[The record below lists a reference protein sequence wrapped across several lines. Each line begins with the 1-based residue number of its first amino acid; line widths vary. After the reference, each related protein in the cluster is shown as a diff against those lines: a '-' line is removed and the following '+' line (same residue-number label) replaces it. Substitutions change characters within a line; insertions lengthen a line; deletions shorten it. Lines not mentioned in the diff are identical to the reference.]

1 MHHRFINRN
10 VWIRIMKI
18 SSLQILLA
26 LTLTHVGFASD
37 GNAQELLGRRVTISV
52 QNEDVE
58 VMIRRIEK
66 QTNVQFLF
74 SREIIQS
81 KRKISYQAKNEPL
94 SELLGHILT
103 PLNLGYE
110 VVGQQIVIK
119 KDVASTTQLEQN
131 ASSKTSAEAAVDKQL
146 TGQITGENGEGLPGV
161 NIQIKSTTR
170 GTTTDANG
178 NYKLTIPDDAGTV
191 LVFSFIGYTNKE
203 VVIGNQSIINVT
215 LVADNKTLNE
225 VVVVGYG
232 TQRKTSL
239 TGAIASV
246 SEKDISVLPVS
257 NISQSLQGRAAGVT
271 VTNNGAPGEAP
282 IIRIRG
288 VGTVNNANPL
298 YVVDGVP
305 VGDGSNVDPKDV
317 QSIEVLKDASAAAIY
332 GSRAANGVIL
342 ITTKRSNSKKLSVTV
357 DSYVGVQTA
366 WRKLSL
372 LNRDQ
377 YIAYGTELLNN
388 GDVYNGKP
396 AGTSLPPR
404 WQTGLDQPIY
414 AGATQTF
421 RQTDTD
427 WQNEMFRNAT
437 IQQHRLELLGG
448 NDVSKFYL
456 SGGFFSQDGIM
467 IGTNYKRGNI
477 RLNSDHKLGKRVT
490 LGQTLYLAYDTRR
503 IEQNGG
509 SIGTQIRN
517 IINTIPYLPV
527 YNPNNLGGYEGSRN
541 VDGTDP
547 ANPVRN
553 SLLNSNTSESN
564 SVFSTLYVDI
574 EILSGLKYRFQG
586 GVNIFNSIGRTVNP
600 SYDSGPG
607 GFASLSYASISQ
619 TRAQSIAPILTNQ
632 LTYSKAIGKH
642 TINATAVAE
651 QQTSV
656 YSNINVGGNNT
667 ITNAIVEPT
676 NLSSPRIGASRSE
689 SAIISYVGRLNYE
702 YSGKYLLG
710 LSFRR
715 DGSSKYAPGKKWGNF
730 PAASA
735 GWRISEEKFMKNIP
749 AISELKLR
757 GSYGLVGNN
766 NIGDYGYQATLSSDP
781 YYEFDRTTSVE
792 SQGYTIRK
800 LANRDLKWESVA
812 MTNIGLD
819 ASLLNGKVSFS
830 VDYFN
835 NLTRDMVLNRPIPPS
850 MGYDEAP
857 LANVGSVRNRG
868 VEVQAGYQS
877 NKGALTWQL
886 SGNVSAVRNK
896 VISLGDEGNTIFGGG
911 WYGDD
916 ITKTEVGQSIAYF
929 YGYQTNGIFQ
939 SQGEVDAWKAKY
951 TDVVADKN
959 SPRPGDIRFTDVNGD
974 GKIDPS
980 DKVKIGQFFPKITY
994 GVNFSAKWK
1003 GLDLTLFVQGVD
1015 GNQIYSTVKYN
1026 LEGMTRLFNAGSAVL
1041 NRWVQEGQ
1049 VTDVPR
1055 AVAGDPNHNARAS
1068 NRFVESGSYL
1078 RVKNLTVGYALPTN
1092 WLTPLGSSFISKAR
1106 FYVSTTNLLT
1116 FTGYKSGYDPEI
1128 GSFGN
1133 SSLTNGI
1140 DYGQYPQAR
1149 TIMAGLQIG
1158 F

>member
-1 MHHRFINRN
+1 MR
-10 VWIRIMKI
+10 I
-18 SSLQILLA
+18 SSLQLLLA
-26 LTLTHVGFASD
+26 LTLTNIGFALD
-37 GNAQELLGRRVTISV
+37 GKAQELLNRRVSISA

-58 VMIRRIEK
+58 VTIRRIEK
-66 QTNVQFLF
+66 QANVQFLF

-81 KRKISYQAKNEPL
+81 KRKINYQAKNEQL
-94 SELLGHILT
+94 SQVLDHILP
-103 PLNLGYE
+103 PLNLSYE

-119 KDVASTTQLEQN
+119 RDLVPATQLQQN
-131 ASSKTSAEAAVDKQL
+131 ASSDINTEAVVDKQI
-146 TGQITGENGEGLPGV
+146 TGRVTGENGEGLPGV
-161 NIQIKSTTR
+161 NIQIKNTSR
-170 GTTTDANG
+170 GTTSDGNG
-178 NYKLTIPDDAGTV
+178 NYKLSIPDEAGTV
-191 LVFSFIGYTNKE
+191 LVFSFIGYTTQEMTVGARSVLNT
-203 VVIGNQSIINVT
+203 T

-246 SEKDISVLPVS
+246 SDKEISALPVS

-288 VGTVNNANPL
+288 VGTINNANPL

-342 ITTKRSNSKKLSVTV
+342 ITTKRSNSKKLSVTL
-357 DSYVGVQTA
+357 DSYVGVQSA

-388 GDVYNGKP
+388 GDIYNGKP
-396 AGTSLPPR
+396 AGTSLPVR

-421 RQTDTD
+421 RQTETD
-427 WQNEMFRNAT
+427 WQKEMFRNAA
-437 IQQHRLELLGG
+437 IQQHRLELSGG
-448 NDVSKFYL
+448 NEVSKFYL

-490 LGQTLYLAYDTRR
+490 LGQTLYLAYDKRR

-527 YNPNNLGGYEGSRN
+527 YNPNNLGGFEGAKN

-547 ANPVRN
+547 SNPVRN
-553 SLLNSNTSESN
+553 VLLNSNTLESN
-564 SVFSTLYVDI
+564 TVFSTLYVEVEPI
-574 EILSGLKYRFQG
+574 TGLKYRFQAG
-586 GVNIFNSIGRTVNP
+586 INIYNSIGRTVNP
-600 SYDSGPG
+600 SFDSGPG
-607 GFASLSYASISQ
+607 GFASQSYASITQ
-619 TRAQSIAPILTNQ
+619 DRGQSIAPIFTNQ
-632 LTYSKAIGKH
+632 LTYNKVIGKH

-667 ITNAIVEPT
+667 ITNAIIEPT
-676 NLSSPRIGASRSE
+676 NLTSPRIGAGRSE
-689 SAIISYVGRLNYE
+689 SAILSYVGRLNYE
-702 YSGKYLLG
+702 FSGKYLLG

-715 DGSSKYAPGKKWGNF
+715 DGSSKYAPGRKWGNF

-781 YYEFDRTTSVE
+781 YYEFDKTTSVE
-792 SQGYTIRK
+792 TQGYTIRK

-819 ASLLNGKVSFS
+819 ATLLNGKVSFS
-830 VDYFN
+830 FDYFN

-857 LANVGSVRNRG
+857 LSNVGSVRNRG
-868 VEVQAGYQS
+868 IEIQAGYQS

-896 VISLGDEGNTIFGGG
+896 VISLGDEGNTIFGGD
-911 WYGDD
+911 WYGDN
-916 ITKTEVGQSIAYF
+916 ITKTEVGQPIGYF

-939 SQGEVDAWKAKY
+939 NQGEVDAWKAKY

-959 SPRPGDIRFTDVNGD
+959 SPQPGDIRFADVNGD
-974 GKIDPS
+974 GKVDPS
-980 DKVKIGQFFPKITY
+980 DKVKIGQFFPKLTY
-994 GVNFSAKWK
+994 GLNFAAKWK
-1003 GLDLTLFVQGVD
+1003 GLDLTLFVQGVE

-1026 LEGMTRLFNAGSAVL
+1026 LEGMTRLFNAGTAVL
-1041 NRWVQEGQ
+1041 NRWVKDGQ
-1049 VTDVPR
+1049 ATDVPR

-1068 NRFVESGSYL
+1068 NRFVENGSYL

-1092 WLTPLGSSFISKAR
+1092 WLTPLGASFISRAR
-1106 FYVSTTNLLT
+1106 VYVSTTNLLT

-1128 GSFGN
+1128 GSFGG

>member
-1 MHHRFINRN
+1 MKKIFKARGFSYQ
-10 VWIRIMKI
+10 IMRMTLVQLLLL
-18 SSLQILLA
+18 SVSLS
-26 LTLTHVGFASD
+26 VSYASD
-37 GNAQELLGRRVTISV
+37 GYGQEVLNKRISIRMGDKAVKAVLSAIESKTDIRFIYSPKLIQAERLISVNAQNQPLGNVLETILKPL
-52 QNEDVE
+52 Q
-58 VMIRRIEK
+58 
-66 QTNVQFLF
+66 
-74 SREIIQS
+74 
-81 KRKISYQAKNEPL
+81 ISYRLIGNDIVL
-94 SELLGHILT
+94 SQVSESINMNSAPATESARLE
-103 PLNLGYE
+103 E
-110 VVGQQIVIK
+110 V
-119 KDVASTTQLEQN
+119 
-131 ASSKTSAEAAVDKQL
+131 
-146 TGQITGENGEGLPGV
+146 ITGTITDESGEGIPGV
-161 NIQIKSTTR
+161 NVVVKGTQR
-170 GTTTDANG
+170 GAVTDAQGKYRITVDDQNAT
-178 NYKLTIPDDAGTV
+178 LT
-191 LVFSFIGYTNKE
+191 FSFVGYTKQE
-203 VVIGNQSIINVT
+203 VVVGSRTVVDVV
-215 LVADNKTLNE
+215 LVADTNSLNE

-232 TQRKTSL
+232 TQRKSSL

-246 SEKDISVLPVS
+246 SEKEISALPVP

-288 VGTVNNANPL
+288 VGTINNANPL

-357 DSYVGVQTA
+357 DSYVGVQSA
-366 WRKLSL
+366 WRKLPL

-377 YIAYGTELLNN
+377 YIAYGTQLLNN
-388 GDVYNGKP
+388 GDLYNGKP
-396 AGTSLPPR
+396 SGTSLPPR
-404 WQTGLDQPIY
+404 WLTGLDQPIY
-414 AGATQTF
+414 SGATQTF
-421 RQTDTD
+421 RQTETN
-427 WQNEMFRNAT
+427 WQDEMFRNAT
-437 IQQHRLELLGG
+437 IQQHRLELTGG
-448 NDVSKFYL
+448 NDISKFYL

-467 IGTNYKRGNI
+467 IGTNYKRGNL

-490 LGQTLYLAYDTRR
+490 LGQTLYLSYDTRR

-527 YNPNNLGGYEGSRN
+527 YNPNNIGGYEGSRN

-547 ANPVRN
+547 SNPVRN
-553 SLLNSNTSESN
+553 ALLNSNTVESN
-564 SVFSTLYVDI
+564 TVFSTFYVDV
-574 EILSGLKYRFQG
+574 EILKGLKYRFQG
-586 GVNIFNSIGRTVNP
+586 GINIYNSIGRTVNP

-607 GFASLSYASISQ
+607 GFASQAFASISQ
-619 TRAQSIAPILTNQ
+619 DRGQSIAPILTNQ
-632 LTYSKAIGKH
+632 LTYNNVFGKH

-667 ITNAIVEPT
+667 ITNQIIEPT
-676 NLSSPRIGASRSE
+676 NLTSPRIGAGRNE
-689 SAIISYVGRLNYE
+689 SAIISYVGRVNYE
-702 YSGKYLLG
+702 YANKYLLG
-710 LSFRR
+710 VSFRR

-730 PAASA
+730 PAFSA
-735 GWRISEEKFMKNIP
+735 GWRLSEEPFIKKVS
-749 AISELKLR
+749 AITELKLR

-781 YYEFDRTTSVE
+781 YYEFDKTTSVE

-800 LANRDLKWESVA
+800 LANTSLKWESVE
-812 MTNIGLD
+812 MSNVGID
-819 ASLLNGKVSFS
+819 ASLLNGKVSLS
-830 VDYFN
+830 IDYFN

-857 LANVGSVRNRG
+857 LSNVGSVRNRG
-868 VEVQAGYQS
+868 VELQAGYQS
-877 NKGALTWQL
+877 TKGALTWQL

-896 VISLGDEGNTIFGGG
+896 VISLGDEGNTIFGGD
-911 WYGDD
+911 WYGDN
-916 ITKTEVGQSIAYF
+916 ISKTEVGQPIGYF
-929 YGYQTNGIFQ
+929 YGYQTDGIFQ
-939 SQGEVDAWKAKY
+939 NQGEVDAWKATH
-951 TDVVADKN
+951 TDVVADQN
-959 SPRPGDIRFTDVNGD
+959 SPRPGDIRFADVNGD

-980 DKVKIGQFFPKITY
+980 DKVKLGQFLPKFTY
-994 GVNFSAKWK
+994 GVNFSARWK
-1003 GLDLTLFVQGVD
+1003 GLDLTMFIQGVE

-1026 LEGMTRLFNAGSAVL
+1026 LEGMTRLFNAGTAVL
-1041 NRWVQEGQ
+1041 NAWTTPGQ

-1068 NRFVESGSYL
+1068 NRFVESGSYVRL
-1078 RVKNLTVGYALPTN
+1078 KNLSIGYALPSS
-1092 WLTPLGSSFISKAR
+1092 WLTPFGSSFISKAR
-1106 FYVSTTNLLT
+1106 VYVSTTNLLT
-1116 FTGYKSGYDPEI
+1116 LTGYKSGYDPEI
-1128 GSFGN
+1128 GSFGG

>member
-1 MHHRFINRN
+1 MHYILLHRS
-10 VWIRIMKI
+10 VWVRIMKI
-18 SSLQILLA
+18 TSLQLLFAFA
-26 LTLTHVGFASD
+26 LVNISFAFD
-37 GNAQELLGRRVTISV
+37 GRAQDLLERRISLSAKN
-52 QNEDVE
+52 QDVE
-58 VMIRRIEK
+58 SVFKRIEK
-66 QTNVQFLF
+66 QANVQFLF

-81 KRKISYQAKNEPL
+81 KRKVTYQATNEQLSLLLEHILAPL
-94 SELLGHILT
+94 SLK
-103 PLNLGYE
+103 YE
-110 VVGQQIVIK
+110 VVGQQILIK
-119 KDVASTTQLEQN
+119 REAVPVTLPQQNSTTQRSN
-131 ASSKTSAEAAVDKQL
+131 EAAQDVQL
-146 TGQITGENGEGLPGV
+146 TGQVTGDNGEGLPGV
-161 NIQIKSTTR
+161 NIQIKSTNR
-170 GTTTDANG
+170 GTTTDVNG
-178 NYKLTIPDDAGTV
+178 NYKLTVPEGSGTT
-191 LVFSFIGYTNKE
+191 LVFSFIGYGTKE
-203 VVIGNQSIINVT
+203 VAVGNQSAINVT
-215 LVADNKTLNE
+215 LIADNKTLNE

-246 SEKDISVLPVS
+246 SDKEIGVLPVS

-342 ITTKRSNSKKLSVTV
+342 ITTKRSNSKKLSVTI

-366 WRKLSL
+366 WRKLPL

-377 YIAYGTELLNN
+377 YIAYGTDLLNN
-388 GDVYNGKP
+388 GDIYNGKP
-396 AGTSLPPR
+396 AGTSIPPR

-414 AGATQTF
+414 TGATQTF

-427 WQNEMFRNAT
+427 WQDEMFRNAT
-437 IQQHRLELLGG
+437 IQQHRLELSGG

-467 IGTNYKRGNI
+467 LGTDYKRGNI

-490 LGQTLYLAYDTRR
+490 LGQTLYLAYDSRR

-527 YNPNNLGGYEGSRN
+527 YNPNNLGGFEGSKN

-547 ANPVRN
+547 SNPVRN
-553 SLLNSNTSESN
+553 VLLNSNTTQSN
-564 SVFSTLYVDI
+564 TVFSTFYVDV
-574 EILSGLKYRFQG
+574 EILTGLKYRFQG
-586 GVNIFNSIGRTVNP
+586 GINIYNSIGRTVNP

-619 TRAQSIAPILTNQ
+619 DRGQSVAPIYTNQ
-632 LTYSKAIGKH
+632 LSYIKDFGKH

-651 QQTSV
+651 KQTSV
-656 YSNINVGGNNT
+656 FSNINLGGNNT
-667 ITNAIVEPT
+667 ITNAIIEPT
-676 NLSSPRIGASRSE
+676 NLTSPRIGAGRAE
-689 SAIISYVGRLNYE
+689 SAILSYVGRLNYE

-735 GWRISEEKFMKNIP
+735 GWRISEERFMKNIP
-749 AISELKLR
+749 AITELKLR

-781 YYEFDRTTSVE
+781 YYEFDKTTSIE

-812 MTNIGLD
+812 MTNVGID
-819 ASLLNGKVSFS
+819 ATLLNGKFSVS

-857 LANVGSVRNRG
+857 LANVGSVQNRG
-868 VEVQAGYQS
+868 IELQAGYQS

-886 SGNVSAVRNK
+886 NGNISAVRNK
-896 VISLGDEGNTIFGGG
+896 VISLGDVGNTIFGGD
-911 WYGDD
+911 WYGDN
-916 ITKTEVGQSIAYF
+916 ITKTEVGQPIGYF
-929 YGYQTNGIFQ
+929 YGYKTNGIFQ
-939 SQGEVDAWKAKY
+939 NQGEVDSWKAQY

-959 SPRPGDIRFTDVNGD
+959 SPLPGDIRYTDVNGD
-974 GKIDPS
+974 GKVDPS
-980 DKVKIGQFFPKITY
+980 DKVKIGQFLPKFTY
-994 GVNFSAKWK
+994 GTNFTAKWK
-1003 GLDLTLFVQGVD
+1003 GVDLTLFIQGVQ

-1026 LEGMTRLFNAGSAVL
+1026 LEGMTRLFNAGTAVL
-1041 NRWVQEGQ
+1041 DRWVREGQ

-1068 NRFVESGSYL
+1068 NRFVESGSYI
-1078 RVKNLTVGYALPTN
+1078 RMKNLTVGYALPAN
-1092 WLTPLGSSFISKAR
+1092 WLAPLGTSFITRAR
-1106 FYVSTTNLLT
+1106 VYVSTTNLLT
-1116 FTGYKSGYDPEI
+1116 ITGYKSGYDPEI
-1128 GSFGN
+1128 GSFGG

-1140 DYGQYPQAR
+1140 DYGQFPQAR